1 MGAHLL
7 TLSELCPT
15 LLHLASEKSIAQ
27 LAQTYLGRSLVRNIR
42 TLADE
47 VQALLGSPPAP
58 PTDAEDD
65 DHGDLARFPGY
76 AVMAAEHLGSEDR
89 EAGVQLWSRLDPL
102 SSPPAQVI
110 EVRPEPEESP
120 AHAALKAQVVALI
133 NDLRQ
138 GLRIEARY
146 RALPVDLDARL
157 FAPLDAAVR
166 RRRDRLER
174 AAGRDWERVSG
185 GEPGRRGARREEPSV
200 GAGPVGR

>member
-15 LLHLASEKSIAQ
+15 LLHLASEKCIAQ
-27 LAQTYLGRSLVRNIR
+27 LAQTYLGRSLARNIR
-42 TLADE
+42 SLADE
-47 VQALLGSPPAP
+47 VQGLLGTTTGPAP
-58 PTDAEDD
+58 PLDD
-65 DHGDLARFPGY
+65 DDSGDLTLYPGY
-76 AVMAAEHLGSEDR
+76 AVMAAEHLSCADR

-102 SSPPAQVI
+102 SSPPAQII
-110 EVRPEPEESP
+110 EVLAEPEESP
-120 AHAALKAQVVALI
+120 AHSALKTQVVALI

-174 AAGRDWERVSG
+174 AEVRDWGRMVVDPAGRT
-185 GEPGRRGARREEPSV
+185 GRQEEPSV
-200 GAGPVGR
+200 GAGPAGR

>member
-15 LLHLASEKSIAQ
+15 LLHLASEKCIAQ
-27 LAQTYLGRSLVRNIR
+27 LAQTYLGRSLARNIR
-42 TLADE
+42 SLADE
-47 VQALLGSPPAP
+47 VQTLLGSPVEAP
-58 PTDAEDD
+58 DEAAGDDA
-65 DHGDLARFPGY
+65 GDLARFPGY

-102 SSPPAQVI
+102 SSPPAQII
-110 EVRPEPEESP
+110 EVMPEPEESA
-120 AHAALKAQVVALI
+120 AHAALKTQVVALV

-146 RALPVDLDARL
+146 RPLPVHLDAQL

-166 RRRDRLER
+166 RRRDRMER
-174 AAGRDWERVSG
+174 AAGRDWDAVSVGGAGRVG
-185 GEPGRRGARREEPSV
+185 GRREEPSV
-200 GAGPVGR
+200 GAGPLGR